1 MKEITNK
8 SIKVF
13 AWLMISVMMLS
24 CQRQDVLD
32 SAQDVLN
39 PGPNN
44 QAAFLSFTTNG
55 QTLSTF
61 IHSANR
67 QVRLEVGHG
76 VDITRLVPEF
86 KIPEGFTVKVNGVKQ
101 TSGSS
106 AVDFSRP
113 VTYEIVSQNNN
124 DSTSWQAEVVPLNC
138 KILID
143 ASHDGGV
150 WWFPQYE
157 ATGFDPNQNHQ
168 GKAFADVLRSKGF
181 EVTELGRGREL
192 TEEMFF
198 GHYIVIRVGGFQP
211 YTNNELEVY
220 KKLLDRGMNLAF
232 FTDHKKNDPVDE
244 LGNLLNIKFEGV
256 ANGTVKK
263 FTSHEIT
270 NNLTSLSYIAGS
282 VITNADQNTNIQIL
296 GWLDQN
302 DYGDLNMNGVKDQ
315 GEPGGPPVM
324 GILNY
329 PNSRVFLIGDMNGLE
344 IQPQPFINNLI
355 NWMGHCF

>member
-1 MKEITNK
+1 MKEIINK
-8 SIKVF
+8 RIKVF
-13 AWLMISVMMLS
+13 AWVIITLMMLS
-24 CQRQDVLD
+24 CKRQDVLD
-32 SAQDVLN
+32 
-39 PGPNN
+39 PGADNH
-44 QAAFLSFTTNG
+44 AAFLSFRTNG

-61 IHSANR
+61 IHSATR
-67 QVRLEVGHG
+67 QVRLEIGHD

-86 KIPEGFTVKVNGVKQ
+86 KIPDGYIVKVNGLKQ

-106 AVDFSRP
+106 SVDFSRP
-113 VTYEIVSQNNN
+113 VIYELISQSTN
-124 DSTSWQAEVVPLNC
+124 DSTNWEVDAVPLKC

-157 ATGFDPNQNHQ
+157 ATGFDPNQSHQ

-181 EVTELGRGREL
+181 EVTELGRGKEL

-198 GHYIVIRVGGFQP
+198 GHYIVIRVGGLQP
-211 YTNNELEVY
+211 YTDNEMEVY

-256 ANGTVKK
+256 ANGVVNT
-263 FTSHEIT
+263 FTPHEIT
-270 NNLTSLSYIAGS
+270 DNLTSFSYIAGS
-282 VITNADQNTNIQIL
+282 VITNADQNPNIQIL
-296 GWLDQN
+296 GRLDQN
-302 DYGDLNMNGVKDQ
+302 DYADLNMNGIKDP
-315 GEPGGPPVM
+315 GEPTAPPVM

-329 PNSRVFLIGDMNGLE
+329 PESRVFFIGDMNGLE
-344 IQPQPFINNLI
+344 IRPQPFIDNLI
-355 NWMGHCF
+355 RWMGNCF